1 MNDSGFNSRL
11 ISNAKRLFSE
21 TVSPK
26 THVQIFLDKKCYHRA
41 LIFSFT
47 ATPPYITTATH
58 IGEQIYSSSSN
69 MRNCF
74 ATKLFYHLVLLTR
87 KISLQKWIISH
98 PHVIQYPISND
109 YITVQFCDGNGGVK
123 TDIRLEVTLQVSV
136 RGLYLDVLKIFHW
149 VFHFI

>member
-58 IGEQIYSSSSN
+58 IWEQIYSPSSN

-74 ATKLFYHLVLLTR
+74 ATKLFSSFGVTYQENFPTEVDN
-87 KISLQKWIISH
+87 ISS
-98 PHVIQYPISND
+98 
-109 YITVQFCDGNGGVK
+109 TCDS
-123 TDIRLEVTLQVSV
+123 VS
-136 RGLYLDVLKIFHW
+136 YFK
-149 VFHFI
+149 